1 MRLLCPG
8 LTLLQCRMVRL
19 HERRCS
25 FWGGGFLIGLKTEN
39 VRLLGAR
46 IHRQSVSLVCRNF
59 QSCGERERWHKQDQ
73 AFHTEKN

>member
-1 MRLLCPG
+1 MSRPD
-8 LTLLQCRMVRL
+8 TAAML
-19 HERRCS
+19 HAGWYDCMNAAVV
-25 FWGGGFLIGLKTEN
+25 FWGGGGLIGLKTEN

>member
-1 MRLLCPG
+1 MNAA
-8 LTLLQCRMVRL
+8 VV
-19 HERRCS
+19 
-25 FWGGGFLIGLKTEN
+25 FGGVFLIGLKTEN